1 MGGGGNG
8 NRGTGMGRNSPDL
21 EAIDGLAKTADLVD
35 PDSRPE
41 FELATAAASFREMVS
56 DMFRE
61 SAAITAS
68 ASMGLFCCWKGL
80 FSSSNLFIITSATQ
94 GLGKCSS
101 IGKLHM
107 NLEWT
112 SEPCVIG

>member
-21 EAIDGLAKTADLVD
+21 EAIDGLAKTADLAD

-80 FSSSNLFIITSATQ
+80 FGSSNLFIITSASM
-94 GLGKCSS
+94 GRKRLRCCRWS
-101 IGKLHM
+101 GKLF
-107 NLEWT
+107 
-112 SEPCVIG
+112 V